1 MEEQLKIIIYRI
13 ILLILLAATFTCIF
27 NFSAQNGSQSS
38 SISQKVAKIIIDIL
52 PSTKNLEEEQKNN
65 LVEQSQ
71 KIIRKGAHFSIYMVV
86 GILIMAF
93 MCTYNVKQK
102 TRIFVSI
109 CVGLLYAISDETH
122 QYFIPGRQASPIDVG
137 IDTCGVITG
146 ILIVLVIW
154 TIVNKIK
161 IKKSYNSL
169 A

>member
-1 MEEQLKIIIYRI
+1 MKIIIYRI

-27 NFSAQNGSQSS
+27 NFSAQNGPQSS
-38 SISQKVAKIIIDIL
+38 SVSQKVAKIIIDIL

-102 TRIFVSI
+102 T
-109 CVGLLYAISDETH
+109 H

-146 ILIVLVIW
+146 ILIVLGIW
-154 TIVNKIK
+154 TIANKIK

>member
-1 MEEQLKIIIYRI
+1 MKIIIYRI

-27 NFSAQNGSQSS
+27 NFSAQNGPQSS
-38 SISQKVAKIIIDIL
+38 SVSQKVAKIIIDIL

-122 QYFIPGRQASPIDVG
+122 QYFIPGRQASLIDVG

-146 ILIVLVIW
+146 ILIVLGIW

>member
-1 MEEQLKIIIYRI
+1 MKIIIYRI

-27 NFSAQNGSQSS
+27 NFSAQNGPQSS
-38 SISQKVAKIIIDIL
+38 SVSQKVAKIIIDIL
-52 PSTKNLEEEQKNN
+52 QSTKN
-65 LVEQSQ
+65 
-71 KIIRKGAHFSIYMVV
+71 
-86 GILIMAF
+86 
-93 MCTYNVKQK
+93 
-102 TRIFVSI
+102 FVSI

-146 ILIVLVIW
+146 ILIVLGIW

>member
-1 MEEQLKIIIYRI
+1 M
-13 ILLILLAATFTCIF
+13 
-27 NFSAQNGSQSS
+27 
-38 SISQKVAKIIIDIL
+38 
-52 PSTKNLEEEQKNN
+52 EEEQKNN

-146 ILIVLVIW
+146 ILIVLGIW

>member
-27 NFSAQNGSQSS
+27 NFSAQNGPQSS
-38 SISQKVAKIIIDIL
+38 SVSQK
-52 PSTKNLEEEQKNN
+52 
-65 LVEQSQ
+65 
-71 KIIRKGAHFSIYMVV
+71 V

-146 ILIVLVIW
+146 ILIVLGIW